1 VVDGARVSA
10 SDLGNNFFL
19 DQSHLGRPRAECVT
33 ALLQE
38 LNEHV
43 RGSYVVEDVASLL
56 ATNPGFLDDF
66 TFVIATQLPEPALCA
81 LAAAC
86 VERSLP
92 LIALR
97 AYGMVGTV
105 RVAAGEH
112 VLVEGHP
119 DNTPTDL
126 RVCAPFA
133 ELRAYAAAKFGH
145 DLGALSSS
153 ERKHVPFLILLLHAT
168 ERYKGAHGGS
178 LPASYKDKQ
187 ALKASL
193 GALAEEWFG
202 AAGAHNALNFEE
214 ARLAVNTALQ
224 LPQLPAETR
233 KVLEAAEGKL
243 RALRPA
249 PPPDAVP
256 SPKPRDF
263 AAHRCARAAAGG
275 SSRPEATP
283 PPAGRT
289 RLAGGPAAAR

>member
-1 VVDGARVSA
+1 VVDGARVCA
-10 SDLGNNFFL
+10 ADLGNNFFL
-19 DQSHLGRPRAECVT
+19 DQSHLGRPRAECVS

-43 RGSYVVEDVASLL
+43 RGSYVVEDVVSLL
-56 ATNPGFLDDF
+56 ATNPAFLDDF
-66 TFVIATQLPEPALCA
+66 TFVIATQLPEQALRA

-86 VERSLP
+86 AERSLP

-97 AYGMVGTV
+97 AYGMVGSV

-119 DNTPTDL
+119 DNAPTDL

-145 DLGALSSS
+145 DLSALSSS
-153 ERKHVPFLILLLHAT
+153 ERKHVPYLVLLLHALDG
-168 ERYKGAHGGS
+168 YKAAHDGS
-178 LPASYKDKQ
+178 LPASYHDKQ

-193 GALAEEWFG
+193 GQLAEEWFG
-202 AAGAHNALNFEE
+202 PAGAHDAPNFEE

-233 KVLEAAEGKL
+233 KVLDAAEGKL
-243 RALRPA
+243 RALRPV

-256 SPKPRDF
+256 SPKPLDF
-263 AAHRCARAAAGG
+263 AAHRCARTG
-275 SSRPEATP
+275 
-283 PPAGRT
+283 
-289 RLAGGPAAAR
+289 ARGD